1 MQNKNQNRSY
11 LDRSGNYDGNEM
23 LLSQEEN
30 YAVQAKLNLMLGA
43 KEYDSLFLGFECGE
57 LIEDIVHVYAR
68 SEYQAT
74 RIEKCYTPHVA
85 IAVESIL
92 RRPVKRVNVLPRDF
106 SS

>member
-1 MQNKNQNRSY
+1 
-11 LDRSGNYDGNEM
+11 M
-23 LLSQEEN
+23 LLSEAEN

-57 LIEDIVHVYAR
+57 FIEDVVHVYTR
-68 SEYQAT
+68 SEYQAV
-74 RIEKCYTPHVA
+74 RIEKRYKPQVA
-85 IAVESIL
+85 IAVESII